1 MLCSGVAY
9 VMDEMLGN
17 CTVMPIER
25 DVFDDAMMK
34 DMTHVRIRTAVEFF
48 DLDNTQPVYMGQVCV
63 CVWGGDVGVFD
74 SGAVCFRPGA
84 GRAVWRPQ

>member
-1 MLCSGVAY
+1 MAARVLCSGVAY

-34 DMTHVRIRTAVEFF
+34 DVTHVRIRTAVEFF
-48 DLDNTQPVYMGQVCV
+48 DLDNTQPVYMGKVCV
-63 CVWGGDVGVFD
+63 CVC
-74 SGAVCFRPGA
+74 VC
-84 GRAVWRPQ
+84 VCV